1 MTNKSGYLIEL
12 EDLVIFLNERYR
24 EDVGLSENI
33 GILRLYLSI
42 YFLYAYYGSTYGR
55 LPVSIEGVSENNIHY
70 PKYLV
75 DVEFQSGSYGVTVEK
90 ARYVLENKVIQNDRS
105 FNKNNLMV
113 ENDGIKH
120 DLFLYLTELTKSIN
134 DVSEFS
140 LVERIH
146 EDSVWLTAFHNDRDV
161 INNEDLIDE
170 YYEKM
175 VFQQSK
181 TK

>member
-1 MTNKSGYLIEL
+1 MTNKNGYLIEL

-42 YFLYAYYGSTYGR
+42 YFMYAYYGSSYGQ
-55 LPVSIEGVSENNIHY
+55 LPVSVDDVSENNIHY

-90 ARYVLENKVIQNDRS
+90 AKDVLENKVIQSDET
-105 FNKNNLMV
+105 FNKDNLMV

-134 DVSEFS
+134 SISEFS

-146 EDSVWLTAFHNDRDV
+146 EDNVWFTSFHNDRDV

-170 YYEKM
+170 YYENM
-175 VFQQSK
+175 VFQ
-181 TK
+181 

>member
-1 MTNKSGYLIEL
+1 MTNKNDYLIEL
-12 EDLVIFLNERYR
+12 EDLVIFLNERYK
-24 EDVGLSENI
+24 EDTGLSENI
-33 GILRLYLSI
+33 RMLRLYSSI

-55 LPVSIEGVSENNIHY
+55 LPVSIEGVSENDIHH

-90 ARYVLENKVIQNDRS
+90 AKDVLESKVVQSDET
-105 FNKNNLMV
+105 FNKDNLMV
-113 ENDGIKH
+113 ENDGVKH

-134 DVSEFS
+134 NVSEFS
-140 LVERIH
+140 LVERVH
-146 EDSVWLTAFHNDRDV
+146 EDNVWFTAFHNDKDV

-175 VFQQSK
+175 VFQ
-181 TK
+181 